1 MKIISKIASF
11 FVDIYQ
17 VCLSPFKAPCCR
29 FNPTCS
35 QYAKQAL
42 QMYGFWSAILLISKR
57 LLKCHPWGGCGYDPV
72 PPVKKIGKKENEK
85 RK

>member
-1 MKIISKIASF
+1 MKILSKVASLL
-11 FVDIYQ
+11 VSIYQ

-29 FNPTCS
+29 FQPTCS

-42 QMYGFWSAILLISKR
+42 QNHSFLKAILLISKR

-72 PPVKKIGKKENEK
+72 PPAKEK
-85 RK
+85 RKK

>member
-1 MKIISKIASF
+1 MFIFSKLASF
-11 FVDIYQ
+11 LVDVYR

-29 FNPTCS
+29 FEPTCS

-42 QMYGFWSAILLISKR
+42 QRHGFFKAILLISKR

-72 PPVKKIGKKENEK
+72 PPVKKNKKE

>member
-1 MKIISKIASF
+1 MKILSKIASF
-11 FVDIYQ
+11 GVDIYR
-17 VCLSPFKAPCCR
+17 VCISPFKVPCCR
-29 FNPTCS
+29 FEPTCS

-42 QMYGFWSAILLISKR
+42 EKHSFFKAILLISKR

-72 PPVKKIGKKENEK
+72 PPVKINMKE